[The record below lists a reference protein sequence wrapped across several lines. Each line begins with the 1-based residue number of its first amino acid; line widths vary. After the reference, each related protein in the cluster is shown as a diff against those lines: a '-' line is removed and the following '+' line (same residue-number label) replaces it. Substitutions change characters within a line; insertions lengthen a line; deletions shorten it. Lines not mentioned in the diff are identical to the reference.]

1 MMITL
6 IIAGRIS
13 AFCTTPAG
21 NNSNGLLTSPIP
33 THWKRHGCAL
43 RLCESMEPRV
53 LDQTGGGGG
62 VGMRPGG
69 GQGVR
74 PPAGRPLRGQA
85 GKQQHPWRF
94 GQADNIWVRIDPLE
108 PMVTMVLIHCTGII
122 SLVGL
127 GAH

>member
-1 MMITL
+1 MYSGEGR
-6 IIAGRIS
+6 AGRLS
-13 AFCTTPAG
+13 
-21 NNSNGLLTSPIP
+21 
-33 THWKRHGCAL
+33 CAL
-43 RLCESMEPRV
+43 RLCVEPRV

>member
-1 MMITL
+1 M
-6 IIAGRIS
+6 
-13 AFCTTPAG
+13 
-21 NNSNGLLTSPIP
+21 
-33 THWKRHGCAL
+33 
-43 RLCESMEPRV
+43 

-74 PPAGRPLRGQA
+74 PPAGWPLQGQA

-94 GQADNIWVRIDPLE
+94 DQADNIWVRIDLLE
-108 PMVTMVLIHCTGII
+108 SMVTMVLIHCTGII

>member
-1 MMITL
+1 MYSGEGH
-6 IIAGRIS
+6 AGRLS
-13 AFCTTPAG
+13 
-21 NNSNGLLTSPIP
+21 
-33 THWKRHGCAL
+33 CAL

-62 VGMRPGG
+62 VGMRPVG

-94 GQADNIWVRIDPLE
+94 GQADNIWVRIDPFE

>member
-1 MMITL
+1 MYSGEGR
-6 IIAGRIS
+6 AGRLS
-13 AFCTTPAG
+13 
-21 NNSNGLLTSPIP
+21 
-33 THWKRHGCAL
+33 CAL
-43 RLCESMEPRV
+43 RLCESMELRV
-53 LDQTGGGGG
+53 LDQTGGGGS
-62 VGMRPGG
+62 VGMRPVG

-74 PPAGRPLRGQA
+74 PPAGRPLRGHA

-122 SLVGL
+122 SLVEL

>member
-1 MMITL
+1 
-6 IIAGRIS
+6 
-13 AFCTTPAG
+13 
-21 NNSNGLLTSPIP
+21 
-33 THWKRHGCAL
+33 
-43 RLCESMEPRV
+43 MEPRV

-62 VGMRPGG
+62 VGMRPVG

-74 PPAGRPLRGQA
+74 PPAGRPLRGQV

-122 SLVGL
+122 SLVEL
-127 GAH
+127 GAHLIHFYGAVRRTVGSIRTTPIFTFDD

>member
-1 MMITL
+1 MYSGEGR
-6 IIAGRIS
+6 AGRLS
-13 AFCTTPAG
+13 
-21 NNSNGLLTSPIP
+21 
-33 THWKRHGCAL
+33 CAL
-43 RLCESMEPRV
+43 RLCESMELRV
-53 LDQTGGGGG
+53 LDQTGGGGS
-62 VGMRPGG
+62 VGMRPVG

-74 PPAGRPLRGQA
+74 PPAGRPLRGHA

-127 GAH
+127 GAY